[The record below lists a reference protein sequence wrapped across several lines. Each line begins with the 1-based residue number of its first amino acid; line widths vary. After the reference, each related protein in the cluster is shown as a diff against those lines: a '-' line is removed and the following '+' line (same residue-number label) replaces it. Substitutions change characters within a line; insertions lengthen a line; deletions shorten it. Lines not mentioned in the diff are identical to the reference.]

1 MKFMKGFRNP
11 KKMPKDKRKEEKVH
25 FRQGLVLQH
34 SKGQHLLI
42 NPRLLFLCYY
52 AFAVLF

>member
-1 MKFMKGFRNP
+1 
-11 KKMPKDKRKEEKVH
+11 MPKSKDNKEKVH

-42 NPRLLFLCYY
+42 NPRMY
-52 AFAVLF
+52 